1 MRYNIGRSSN
11 AGKETIR
18 MPKSSNQK
26 LKLLYLLRY
35 LERCSDEDN
44 HVRIRAMQEELA
56 RYGISAERKSL
67 YSDLDALRSF
77 DLEIEEENGG
87 YWLASRAFEMPEL
100 KLLVDSVQSSRFIT
114 KKKSGQLIKKLEDLT
129 SAGKARQLQRQVY
142 VLNRVKTMNESIYY
156 NVDSLHSAIAADRQI
171 RFRYF
176 DYDLEKKKVYRHDGK
191 EYQVSPF
198 ALTWAEENY
207 YLVAYDG
214 ESRQLRHYRVDKMSG
229 IRETKEP
236 SEGRETFRQD
246 EIARYSSR
254 VFGMFRGE
262 ERELRLRFSRHLVGA
277 VMDRFGQELILIPD
291 GDTHFTCTVTVAVS
305 PQFYGWLC
313 GFGGEAV
320 ILAPAEAAKDFR
332 SYLCGILEA
341 AQ

>member
-1 MRYNIGRSSN
+1 MAR
-11 AGKETIR
+11 
-18 MPKSSNQK
+18 SSNQK
-26 LKLLYLLRY
+26 LKLIYLLRY

-44 HVRIRAMQEELA
+44 PVRIRDMQEELA

-67 YSDLDALRSF
+67 YSDIEALRSL
-77 DLEIEEENGG
+77 DLDIEEENGS
-87 YWLASRAFEMPEL
+87 YWLDTRPFQLAEL
-100 KLLVDSVQSSRFIT
+100 KLLVDSVQASRFIT
-114 KKKSGQLIKKLEDLT
+114 KKKSGELIKKLEELT

-156 NVDSLHSAIAADRQI
+156 NVDGLHSAIAADRQI

-176 DYDLEKKKVYRHDGK
+176 DYDLDKTKVYRHDGK

-207 YLVAYDG
+207 YMVAYDG

-236 SEGRETFRQD
+236 CLGRETFRQED
-246 EIARYSSR
+246 IARYSSR

-262 ERELRLRFSRHLVGA
+262 ERELRLRFTRHLAGA
-277 VMDRFGQELILIPD
+277 VMDRFGPDTILIPD
-291 GDTHFTCTVTVAVS
+291 GDEHFTCTVTVAVS

-320 ILAPAEAAKDFR
+320 ILAPAASAADFR
-332 SYLCGILEA
+332 AYLEGILKA

>member
-1 MRYNIGRSSN
+1 M
-11 AGKETIR
+11 A
-18 MPKSSNQK
+18 KSSNQK

-44 HVRIRAMQEELA
+44 PVRIRDMQEELA
-56 RYGISAERKSL
+56 RYDISAERKSL
-67 YSDLDALRSF
+67 YSDIEALRSL
-77 DLEIEEENGG
+77 DLEIQEENGG
-87 YWLASRAFEMPEL
+87 YWLDTRAFELAEL
-100 KLLVDSVQSSRFIT
+100 KLLVDSVQASRFIT

-176 DYDLEKKKVYRHDGK
+176 DYDLEKKKVFRHEGK

-214 ESRQLRHYRVDKMSG
+214 ESGELRHYRVDKMSG
-229 IRETKEP
+229 IRETGEP
-236 SEGRETFRQD
+236 CEGRDTFRQED
-246 EIARYSSR
+246 IARYSSR

-262 ERELRLRFSRHLVGA
+262 ERELKLRFSRHLVGA
-277 VMDRFGQELILIPD
+277 VVDRFGQEPILIPD
-291 GDTHFTCTVTVAVS
+291 GNEHFTCTVTVAVS

-320 ILAPAEAAKDFR
+320 ILAPADAAKDFR
-332 SYLCGILEA
+332 AYLEDLLQA